1 MNVSVLIYYF
11 MCKDL
16 SDTLYNGQ
24 TVTQYRT
31 KCFSF
36 TRLFLSLLFLELADA
51 QLLLKYRCS
60 NFYFGRATR
69 VESLFKFLVNVT
81 IYSSMKSA
89 SAEKNL
95 IISKTATNCQGWTF
109 RLKHFHFIEYCAK
122 MVHPGKRKRGTC
134 QYILTWSG
142 YPHLVAEFRGV
153 RGVDPGS
160 GAGVEGSGAVVLW
173 ATHVWAVGA

>member
-1 MNVSVLIYYF
+1 MTDECFLIYYF

-24 TVTQYRT
+24 TVILNIEQNVLV
-31 KCFSF
+31 SQHS
-36 TRLFLSLLFLELADA
+36 LSLLFLELADA
-51 QLLLKYRCS
+51 QLLLKYRCL

-95 IISKTATNCQGWTF
+95 IISKTATNCQG
-109 RLKHFHFIEYCAK
+109 
-122 MVHPGKRKRGTC
+122 
-134 QYILTWSG
+134 
-142 YPHLVAEFRGV
+142 
-153 RGVDPGS
+153 
-160 GAGVEGSGAVVLW
+160 
-173 ATHVWAVGA
+173 

>member
-1 MNVSVLIYYF
+1 MTDECFLIYYF

-24 TVTQYRT
+24 TVILNIEQNVLV
-31 KCFSF
+31 SQHS
-36 TRLFLSLLFLELADA
+36 LSLLFLELADA
-51 QLLLKYRCS
+51 QLLLKYRCL

-109 RLKHFHFIEYCAK
+109 RAFSFYRISCQNGPPREKK
-122 MVHPGKRKRGTC
+122 KRHLS
-134 QYILTWSG
+134 I
-142 YPHLVAEFRGV
+142 YPHLEWISSSCYGV
-153 RGVDPGS
+153 
-160 GAGVEGSGAVVLW
+160 
-173 ATHVWAVGA
+173 